1 MNHPNPLPTPPRA
14 QPASTVQS
22 AGLNVVLGTG
32 GIGAALV
39 AELTAQGEAVLAL
52 GRRTQPALDY
62 TQPDSVS
69 RCAQAVA
76 QQLAQ
81 TGLPLKRLIVA
92 TGFLHGTTPSGL
104 PAGPERSWQQLNAE
118 AMAYSFQVN
127 ALGPALVMRDF
138 LPLLPRQGWCVA
150 AFLSARVGSIGD
162 NALGGW
168 YSYRASKA
176 ALNQLVHTAAIELA
190 RRNRQALC
198 VALHPGTV
206 DTALSQPFAKTGLQV
221 RPPAVAA
228 HELLAVMN
236 HLTSAQSGGFFD
248 HRGLPV
254 VW

>member
-1 MNHPNPLPTPPRA
+1 MNQANTPTPSIPA
-14 QPASTVQS
+14 TQQPPVP
-22 AGLNVVLGTG
+22 GLNLVLGGTG
-32 GIGAALV
+32 GVGAALV
-39 AELTAQGEAVLAL
+39 AQLTAQGEAVLAL

-62 TQPDSVS
+62 AQEDSVAV
-69 RCAQAVA
+69 CAQAVA
-76 QQLAQ
+76 QHLAASGQQLS
-81 TGLPLKRLIVA
+81 RLIVT
-92 TGFLHGTTPSGL
+92 TGFLHGKTASG
-104 PAGPERSWQQLNAE
+104 AQTEPERSWQHLNAE
-118 AMAYSFQVN
+118 AMAHSFLVN
-127 ALGPALVMRDF
+127 AIGPALVMKHF
-138 LPLLPRQGWCVA
+138 LPLLPRQGRCVA

-206 DTALSQPFAKTGLQV
+206 DTSLSQPFAKTGLQV

-228 HELLAVMN
+228 RELLAVIDQLN
-236 HLTSAQSGGFFD
+236 SAQSGGFFD